1 MLLLMT
7 ERADEE
13 IFRRDVLPLF
23 KDASHEV
30 EIIDADAPLEIGEG
44 TTVIAYLP
52 DDAVARLLVEA
63 AEKGWRVGLLP
74 HPKMT
79 QARIGF
85 GIAASLADA
94 AEEII
99 KNESDARVDLFTCN
113 GEAVL
118 SSVVIGDPFAA
129 GPVAG
134 ESVLARLRGLI
145 GLVRS
150 LRSTVPH
157 RFRIVTAKEKE
168 LETAALGIVAV
179 EHGGAAVLSR
189 GVIEGSAA
197 NDGMLHA
204 LVYAPRS
211 VLTMLG
217 FQLRKM
223 ILPSRGEKRTLPSFV
238 GHIKSESVT
247 ITSPRPF
254 GYSMNG
260 RKAETGELTLA
271 VGKQSLSLVPGRNVE
286 ARTGAAPSKEVFRVA
301 GLPTGDVLGEMKERP
316 LPWIHHALPEEFKTL
331 FQLLRDN
338 ARASE
343 SYVILTVLSTLLAT
357 FGLFADSAPVIIG
370 AMILAPLMSPIV
382 AMGMGV
388 LRSNEQSLL
397 RESLKSL
404 AIGVALALAC
414 AVVVAWL
421 TPLRTVNDQIA
432 ARMHPTLLDMGIAVF
447 SGIAGAY
454 AHARAEVARSLA
466 GVAIAVALVPPIA
479 VAGVGIG
486 WGDWGIFLGATLL
499 FLTNLVGMVLAAAA
513 TFLTLGYSPFTYSR
527 RGMAASIVT
536 FVVVTLVLTPGFVHM
551 VEEHRIIGE
560 LNRAVVN
567 GVELRDVRLAR
578 GRPVRIEA
586 TIVSPGLIGEDQIEA
601 IKAEVERIVGR
612 PIRFEATTAIAR

>member
-1 MLLLMT
+1 MLLLLY

-13 IFRRDVLPLF
+13 TFRRDVLPLF
-23 KDASHEV
+23 EAESPVVVVFDGG
-30 EIIDADAPLEIGEG
+30 APLEVGEG
-44 TTVIAYLP
+44 TTVVAYLP
-52 DDAVARLLVEA
+52 DDAVAGLLGKA
-63 AEKGWRVGLLP
+63 AENGWRVGLMP

-79 QARIGF
+79 QAKIGF

-94 AEEII
+94 A
-99 KNESDARVDLFTCN
+99 SDILAHEGDDRVDLLTCN

-134 ESVLARLRGLI
+134 ESVLARLRGLA

-157 RFRIVTAKEKE
+157 RFKLVTAKEKE
-168 LETAALGIVAV
+168 LETAALGIVVV

-189 GVIEGSAA
+189 GVIEGSAV

-223 ILPSRGEKRTLPSFV
+223 FLPSRGEKRTLPSFV

-254 GYSMNG
+254 GYSING
-260 RKAETGELTLA
+260 RKAEAGELTLA
-271 VGKQSLSLVPGRNVE
+271 VGKQSLSLVLGRNVE
-286 ARTGAAPSKEVFRVA
+286 AENGAATSKEVFRVA

-316 LPWIHHALPEEFKTL
+316 LPWIHHASPEEFKSL
-331 FQLLRDN
+331 FQTLRDN
-338 ARASE
+338 ARTSE
-343 SYVILTVLSTLLAT
+343 SYMILTVLSTLLAT
-357 FGLFADSAPVIIG
+357 FGLFANSAPVIIG

-388 LRSNEQSLL
+388 LRSNEQTLL

-404 AIGVALALAC
+404 TIGVGLALAC
-414 AVVVAWL
+414 AVIVAWL
-421 TPLRTVNDQIA
+421 TPLRTVNEQIA
-432 ARMHPTLLDMGIAVF
+432 ARMYPTLLDMGIAVF

-479 VAGVGIG
+479 VAGVGLG
-486 WGDWGIFLGATLL
+486 WGDWGIFSGAALL
-499 FLTNLVGMVLAAAA
+499 FVTNLVGMVLAAAA

-527 RGMAASIVT
+527 SGMAASIVT
-536 FVVVTLVLTPGFVHM
+536 FIAVTLVLTPGFLHM
-551 VEEHRIIGE
+551 VDEHRIIGE
-560 LNRAVVN
+560 LDRFVVD
-567 GVELRDVRLAR
+567 GVELRDVRYVR
-578 GRPVRIEA
+578 GRPVRVDA
-586 TIVSPGLIGEDQIEA
+586 TLISTDVIGLGQIEA

-612 PIRFEATTAIAR
+612 PIRFEATTAIVR